1 MLNTEKDRLSSV
13 KFSIRKKLILVF
25 TSVILSLVLFVSV
38 FIGYRV
44 KKSDIASFQ
53 KNVLREMKLTE
64 RGIRIFFDNT
74 AKILN
79 TLSGHPDIRAA
90 DISLHSYI
98 REKENIKSSDVLRSE
113 TELKIA
119 SLFKSIENGFPEYL
133 EVYMGTKWGAEIG
146 RASCRERV

>member
-64 RGIRIFFDNT
+64 RGIRIFFGT
-74 AKILN
+74 SRCTRGGYL
-79 TLSGHPDIRAA
+79 AA
-90 DISLHSYI
+90 L
-98 REKENIKSSDVLRSE
+98 
-113 TELKIA
+113 
-119 SLFKSIENGFPEYL
+119 
-133 EVYMGTKWGAEIG
+133 VYTGK
-146 RASCRERV
+146 RKY